1 MINSNRSSGIRR
13 SAKSPH
19 QLPPPLFRVNWESRS
34 VALEQYEPF
43 MGTFLHLKL
52 DTISIQGLYFD
63 YLGPDMVAL
72 NDLGQRLS
80 ASQKMTLR
88 SPFDQVHVMF
98 TGPWSTGCDCYS
110 RNVSESSLQ
119 VGPSTTS
126 DVLVLSSRAANIQ
139 IT

>member
-1 MINSNRSSGIRR
+1 M
-13 SAKSPH
+13 
-19 QLPPPLFRVNWESRS
+19 
-34 VALEQYEPF
+34 ALEQYEPF

-80 ASQKMTLR
+80 ASQKMALR
-88 SPFDQVHVMF
+88 SPFDRVHVMF
-98 TGPWSTGCDCYS
+98 TGPWSTGCTCYS
-110 RNVSESSLQ
+110 KLGSEPF
-119 VGPSTTS
+119 VGLTATS
-126 DVLVLSSRAANIQ
+126 DVLELSSRAADIQ